1 MTLLVQ
7 LTDTHILP
15 PGELLYGH
23 SDTAGH
29 LRETVREIQQ
39 MNPLPDVVLITGDLV
54 EHSDT
59 ACYNHFIDLISPL
72 EMPVYVLPGNH
83 DDPRTMPKFFA
94 GTSYFPATHPTAQ
107 FALDDYPFRILA
119 LNSHLRGSELPKF
132 DEPRLAWLEDELA
145 ASDAPTLI
153 AIHHPPMKTGIEFI
167 DMGGTQWFQGL
178 KRVLAEHTQV
188 KLIICGHCHTDMMGR
203 IANVPVYMA
212 GSTAHQL
219 IAARGLD
226 IAPSFLDVA
235 AAPVLHHFLDGE
247 FLTGSNPWPLDT
259 ESKRIDQES
268 GMDWEALKKAMR
280 GPAI

>member
-83 DDPRTMPKFFA
+83 DDPRTMP
-94 GTSYFPATHPTAQ
+94 
-107 FALDDYPFRILA
+107 
-119 LNSHLRGSELPKF
+119 
-132 DEPRLAWLEDELA
+132 
-145 ASDAPTLI
+145 
-153 AIHHPPMKTGIEFI
+153 
-167 DMGGTQWFQGL
+167 
-178 KRVLAEHTQV
+178 
-188 KLIICGHCHTDMMGR
+188 
-203 IANVPVYMA
+203 
-212 GSTAHQL
+212 
-219 IAARGLD
+219 
-226 IAPSFLDVA
+226 
-235 AAPVLHHFLDGE
+235 E
-247 FLTGSNPWPLDT
+247 FLPERPIFRPRTRRHSSHWMIFPFGFWH
-259 ESKRIDQES
+259 
-268 GMDWEALKKAMR
+268 
-280 GPAI
+280 